1 MNAIPFLK
9 ENQIHRFYDLEE
21 LVDATIFNLYTGRN
35 VIYRLKTDG
44 FCEEG
49 DIWLDKWPHQRDS
62 DLINYG
68 KLKRHEIL
76 VSDADFVL
84 IEKKIRNTYIQ
95 DFYLNNY
102 YLQNLIENKKQVFV
116 QLDFNEK
123 EKIRVKTLEG
133 IWK

>member
-1 MNAIPFLK
+1 MNTIPFLK

-21 LVDATIFNLYTGRN
+21 IVDSKLFNLYTGKN
-35 VIYRLKTDG
+35 VVYRLKTDG

-49 DIWLDKWPHQRDS
+49 DIWLDKRPYQRDD
-62 DLINYG
+62 DLEKCG
-68 KLKRHEIL
+68 QLKRHEIL
-76 VSDADFVL
+76 VSDADFILV
-84 IEKKIRNTYIQ
+84 EKKIKNTYIQ

-102 YLQNLIENKKQVFV
+102 YLENLVKNKKQVFV

-123 EKIRVKTLEG
+123 EKIRVRTLEG